1 MPVLDRFRTP
11 HIAAADINLAVEP
24 AAPATVL
31 NVKRRL
37 PHTYVNMGFV
47 NRRDLQFLARSRLT
61 EAKALLGAGHPD
73 GAYYLA
79 GYAVEC
85 GLKACIARR
94 TERHEFPDKRTVDAS
109 HTHNLRDL
117 VKVANLEQKRLEAAK
132 GDPLFRNHW
141 DLVQQWSEHSRYRR
155 HDSEMAQALVEAIAD
170 RKHGV
175 IAWIK
180 RHW

>member
-1 MPVLDRFRTP
+1 MSITSV
-11 HIAAADINLAVEP
+11 
-24 AAPATVL
+24 
-31 NVKRRL
+31 L

-61 EAKALLGAGHPD
+61 EAKALLSASHPD

-117 VKVANLEQKRLEAAK
+117 IKVANLELARLEEAK
-132 GDPLFRNHW
+132 RDPLFRNHW
-141 DLVQQWSEHSRYRR
+141 DLVQRWSEQSRYRR
-155 HDSEMAQALVEAIAD
+155 HSPEMAEALVEAIGD
-170 RKHGV
+170 RRHGV
-175 IAWIK
+175 IAWI
-180 RHW
+180 RRQW

>member
-1 MPVLDRFRTP
+1 MS
-11 HIAAADINLAVEP
+11 
-24 AAPATVL
+24 
-31 NVKRRL
+31 
-37 PHTYVNMGFV
+37 GV
-47 NRRDLQFLARSRLT
+47 NRKDLQFLARTRLA
-61 EAKALLGAGHPD
+61 EARALLEVGRPD

-85 GLKACIARR
+85 ALKACIARG
-94 TERHEFPDKRTVDAS
+94 TQRHEFPDKKIVDAS

-117 VKVANLEQKRLEAAK
+117 IKVANLELARLEEAK
-132 GDPLFRNHW
+132 RDPLFRNHW

-155 HDSEMAQALVEAIAD
+155 HGSEMAQALVIAIGD

-175 IAWIK
+175 IAWIR

>member
-1 MPVLDRFRTP
+1 MQVLAR
-11 HIAAADINLAVEP
+11 
-24 AAPATVL
+24 
-31 NVKRRL
+31 RRL
-37 PHTYVNMGFV
+37 I
-47 NRRDLQFLARSRLT
+47 
-61 EAKALLGAGHPD
+61 EAKALLSASHPD

-79 GYAVEC
+79 GYAVEF

-117 VKVANLEQKRLEAAK
+117 VKVASLEQERLEEARR
-132 GDPLFRNHW
+132 DPLFRNHW

-155 HDSEMAQALVEAIAD
+155 HDAELAQALVEAISD

-175 IAWIK
+175 ISWIK